1 MSLKTI
7 KAIITGGMLATF
19 TSCIENDVPYPHIEG
34 VIQEMQVEDIIE
46 DSTDI
51 STSNRTIK
59 IVVGEDAFLDSLPV
73 TRLVANEEASIYPD
87 SNACIR
93 AKGFPNFSFSSLD
106 ELPGNANT
114 AIDFTQPVKFLLK
127 TYQDY
132 EWTVNVSQHIVR
144 DIQLDPAEL
153 KAGVEPQFDFQ
164 NHIVIVYVTDEADY
178 SNIKFSKLDLEG
190 TKTTLEPDFTTVT
203 DFTRPRTFKAYRN
216 GKYVCDWTVDVQRS
230 STAAAITSYNA
241 WATKVELS
249 GSVRAGLTPT
259 LQYRVQGT
267 DEWTTVSEEAITMEG
282 SNAFS
287 AVVTGLE
294 DGTSYEIKATA
305 GGSDSETLL
314 FQTETITTIPNLN
327 LDTWTQGG
335 ASGKAWYPN
344 PVANNLDDPQAYW
357 ATGNEGVTSYKDP
370 NTVPVEGRDAYK
382 GKAAKMQTISVALV
396 GAAAGNLFIGTYKT
410 QLTAPATSVSFGQPY
425 TGARITKVS
434 GYYKYTQMPI
444 NYPTSGTSIPGN
456 LTMDQC
462 HFYLIM
468 WDAAGNE
475 IAYGEFVG
483 DETVSEYTRFEFDVE
498 YSNRTAKPAKMTLVA
513 TSSRYGGEFNGM
525 KVVGQVGEGS
535 TLWVDEFELSYD

>member
-1 MSLKTI
+1 MSLKII
-7 KAIITGGMLATF
+7 KAIFASGILAVF

-34 VIQEMQVEDIIE
+34 VIQDMQVEDIII
-46 DSTDI
+46 DSTEI
-51 STSNRTIK
+51 STSARTVK

-73 TRLVANEEASIYPD
+73 TRLITNAEAAIYPD
-87 SNACIR
+87 STACIR
-93 AKGFPNFSFSSLD
+93 AKGFPTFSFSSLD

-114 AIDFTQPVKFLLK
+114 AIDFTRPVKFLLK

-132 EWTVNVSQHIVR
+132 EWTINVTQHIDR
-144 DIQLDPAEL
+144 DIQLEPAEL

-178 SNIKFSKLDLEG
+178 GNIQFSKLDLEG
-190 TKTTLEPDFTTVT
+190 TKTTLEPDFRTVT

-249 GSVRAGLTPT
+249 GSVRSGLTPT

-267 DEWTTVSEEAITMEG
+267 DAWTEVPASQITMQG
-282 SNAFS
+282 NTAFS
-287 AVVTGLE
+287 ATVTGLE
-294 DGTSYEIKATA
+294 DGTNYEMKATA
-305 GGSDSETLL
+305 GGSDSESLL

-370 NTVPVEGRDAYK
+370 NTVPVEGSDAYS

-396 GAAAGNLFIGTYKT
+396 GVAAGNLFIGTYQT
-410 QLTAPATSVSFGQPY
+410 QLTAPSTSVSFGQPY
-425 TGARITKVS
+425 TGARMTKLS
-434 GYYKYTQMPI
+434 GYYKYTPMPI

-456 LTMDQC
+456 LTIDQC
-462 HFYLIM
+462 HVYLIL
-468 WDAAGNE
+468 WDSAGNQ
-475 IAYGEFVG
+475 IAYGEFYS
-483 DETVSEYTRFEFDVE
+483 SESVTQYTKFEVDIE
-498 YSNRTAKPAKMTLVA
+498 YSNRTAKPAKLAIVA
-513 TSSRYGGEFNGM
+513 TSSRYGGDFDGM

-535 TLWVDEFELSYD
+535 TLWIDELELSYD

>member
-7 KAIITGGMLATF
+7 KAIIAGGMLATF

-106 ELPGNANT
+106 ELPGNEEQLAELQKKFDVLYD
-114 AIDFTQPVKFLLK
+114 IDRLSIFSASSLYVSIKPEYNNK
-127 TYQDY
+127 TYTAEDFLPI
-132 EWTVNVSQHIVR
+132 ELS
-144 DIQLDPAEL
+144 DIR
-153 KAGVEPQFDFQ
+153 
-164 NHIVIVYVTDEADY
+164 H
-178 SNIKFSKLDLEG
+178 SKLDLEG

-203 DFTRPRTFKAYRN
+203 DYTRPRTFKAYRN
-216 GKYVCDWTVDVQRS
+216 GKYVCDWTIDVQRS

-294 DGTSYEIKATA
+294 DGTSYEMKATA

-513 TSSRYGGEFNGM
+513 TSSRYGGEFDGM

>member
-1 MSLKTI
+1 MNLKTI
-7 KAIITGGMLATF
+7 KAIIAGGMLATF

-34 VIQEMQVEDIIE
+34 VITDMQVEDIIE
-46 DSTDI
+46 DSTEI
-51 STSNRTIK
+51 NTSNRTIK

-73 TRLVANEEASIYPD
+73 TRLVANKEASIYPD

-132 EWTVNVSQHIVR
+132 EWTVNVSQHINR
-144 DIQLDPAEL
+144 DIVLDPENL

-241 WATKVELS
+241 WATKIELS
-249 GSVRAGLTPT
+249 GSVRAGLNLT

-267 DEWTTVSEEAITMEG
+267 QEWTTVPEEEITMQG
-282 SNAFS
+282 NNAFS

-294 DGTSYEIKATA
+294 DGTSYEMKASA
-305 GGSDSETLL
+305 GGSDSEILL
-314 FQTETITTIPNLN
+314 FQTETITTIPNM
-327 LDTWTQGG
+327 DFETWTQDGDT
-335 ASGKAWYPN
+335 WYPN
-344 PVANNLDDPQAYW
+344 PVADNLDDPQAYW
-357 ATGNEGVTSYKDP
+357 ATGNEGVTMVGES
-370 NTVPVEGRDAYK
+370 TTTPVEGRDAYK
-382 GKAAKMQTISVALV
+382 GKSAKMITKTGVMLV

-410 QLTAPATSVSFGQPY
+410 NMGNPKDSPQFGRPY
-425 TGARITKVS
+425 SGARPTKLS
-434 GYYKYTQMPI
+434 GFYKYTSMPI
-444 NYPTSGTSIPGN
+444 TYQGDGKTPGN
-456 LTMDQC
+456 LTTDQC
-462 HFYLIM
+462 QIYMYL
-468 WDAAGNE
+468 WDASGKQ
-475 IAYGEFVG
+475 IAYGEFTG
-483 DETVSEYTRFEFDVE
+483 SETISQYTQFEFDIE
-498 YSNRTAKPAKMTLVA
+498 YSDRITKPAKIAIVA
-513 TSSRYGGEFNGM
+513 TSSKYGGEFDGM

>member
-1 MSLKTI
+1 MNFKTLRVVGVGLFLI
-7 KAIITGGMLATF
+7 L
-19 TSCIENDVPYPHIEG
+19 TSCIENDIPYPHIEG
-34 VIQEMQVEDIIE
+34 VIQDIQVEDMEGEMEIN
-46 DSTDI
+46 ST
-51 STSNRTIK
+51 NRTIELT
-59 IVVGEDAFLDSLPV
+59 IGEDAFLDSLPV
-73 TRLVANEEASIYPD
+73 TRLLANEEARIYPD
-87 SNACIR
+87 SLACIR
-93 AKGFPNFSFSSLD
+93 AKGFPDFSFASLS

-114 AIDFTQPVKFLLK
+114 AIDFTKPVKFLLR

-132 EWTVNVSQHIVR
+132 EWTVSVTQNIVR
-144 DIQLDPAEL
+144 DIQLEH
-153 KAGVEPQFDFQ
+153 KAGIEPQFDFL
-164 NHIVIVYVTDEADY
+164 NHIVIVYVTEEADY
-178 SNIKFSKLDLEG
+178 ANIRFTKLDLEG
-190 TKTTLEPDFTTVT
+190 TKTTLEPAFETVT

-216 GKYVCDWTVDVQRS
+216 GKYVCDWTVDIQKS
-230 STAAAITSYNA
+230 SVAAAITDYNA
-241 WATKVELS
+241 WATKVELN

-267 DEWTTVSEEAITMEG
+267 EEWVNVPDSEIEMEG
-282 SNAFS
+282 TTAFS

-294 DGTSYEIKATA
+294 DGTFYEMKATA
-305 GGSDSETLL
+305 GGNDSESLL
-314 FQTETITTIPNLN
+314 FQTETITIVPNLN
-327 LDTWTQGG
+327 MDTWTQGG

-370 NTVPVEGRDAYK
+370 NTVPVEGRDAYS
-382 GKAAKMQTISVALV
+382 GRAARMETISVALV
-396 GAAAGNLFIGTYKT
+396 GVAAGNLFVGTYET
-410 QLTAPATSVSFGQPY
+410 HLTAPSTSVSFGRPY

-462 HFYLIM
+462 HIYLRM

-483 DETVSEYTRFEFDVE
+483 NESVNEYTRFEFDVE
-498 YSNRTAKPAKMTLVA
+498 YRNRTAKPARLTIVA
-513 TSSRYGGEFNGM
+513 TSSRYGGDFDGM
-525 KVVGQVGEGS
+525 NVVGQVGEGS

>member
-1 MSLKTI
+1 MNLKTI
-7 KAIITGGMLATF
+7 KAIIAGGMLATF

-144 DIQLDPAEL
+144 DIQLEPAEL

-178 SNIKFSKLDLEG
+178 GNIKFSKLDLEG

-203 DFTRPRTFKAYRN
+203 DYTRPRTFKAYRN

-249 GSVRAGLTPT
+249 GSVRSGLTPT

-267 DEWTTVSEEAITMEG
+267 DAWTEVPASQITMQG
-282 SNAFS
+282 NTAFS
-287 AVVTGLE
+287 ATVTGLE
-294 DGTSYEIKATA
+294 NGTSYEMKAVA
-305 GGSDSETLL
+305 GGSDSESLL
-314 FQTETITTIPNLN
+314 FQTETIVTIPNM
-327 LDTWTQGG
+327 DFETWTQD
-335 ASGKAWYPN
+335 GKKWYPN
-344 PVANNLDDPQAYW
+344 PVADNLDDPQAYW
-357 ATGNEGVTSYKDP
+357 ATGNEGVTMVGESTTTP
-370 NTVPVEGRDAYK
+370 IEGSEAYQ
-382 GKAAKMQTISVALV
+382 GKTAKMVTKTGVTLV
-396 GAAAGNLFIGTYKT
+396 GAAAGNLFIGKYKT
-410 QLTAPATSVSFGQPY
+410 NMGSPKDSPQFGRPY
-425 TGARITKVS
+425 NGARPTKLS
-434 GYYKYTQMPI
+434 GYYKYTPMPI

-456 LTMDQC
+456 LTIDQC
-462 HFYLIM
+462 HVYLIL
-468 WDAAGNE
+468 WDSAGNQ
-475 IAYGEFVG
+475 IAYGEFTG
-483 DETVSEYTRFEFDVE
+483 SETISQYAKFEFDIG
-498 YSNRTAKPAKMTLVA
+498 YSDRITKPAEIAIVA
-513 TSSRYGGEFNGM
+513 TSSKYGGEFEGS

-535 TLWVDEFELSYD
+535 TLWIDELELSYD